1 MTFSSGFFIS
11 PDTSLQ
17 LTFRERGE
25 VPATSSLMTDRD
37 GFYSN
42 YWQKQR
48 SPNLQSDANDLI
60 IYFRTVPDG
69 HNIKFLARKKKEGQ
83 DEDPGSCRRHECSQ
97 VTDI

>member
-1 MTFSSGFFIS
+1 MTFSSGLFIS
-11 PDTSLQ
+11 PDTGLQ

-37 GFYSN
+37 EFYSN

-60 IYFRTVPDG
+60 IYFRTASDTR
-69 HNIKFLARKKKEGQ
+69 NIQFG
-83 DEDPGSCRRHECSQ
+83 
-97 VTDI
+97 